1 VRESTAAFERR
12 EEAAPKPRRR
22 RWPWIVAGVVVAL
35 IVVFHAAGGWY
46 FAGLLRSDGF
56 DPAGPQAYVDATAG
70 PVTDDAITL
79 IPVDDAT
86 EPGREGLYGL
96 KWVDGYGQIGEISAV
111 DDAGIVRSFELL
123 EGAAPSPGTE
133 MDVMG
138 WSWPADPARA
148 HGYVYETVQ
157 YDSELGPMDA
167 WLVPGTES
175 TWAIYVHG
183 KGVDLREGLRILP
196 TLHEAGMPVMLI
208 NYRNDA
214 GQPED
219 PSGIYHYGQT
229 EWRDLEGA
237 VEFAT
242 DAGAERVVLVGAST
256 GGAVI
261 SSFLLES
268 DLAKSVDAVV
278 LDSPNLDFGQVVD
291 VEASERSLPGIGLPV
306 PATLTWTA
314 KTIAAVQLGISWDD
328 LDYVSRADEF
338 EVPILV
344 IHGTNDGTVPI
355 ETSRR
360 LAEARPDLVTLV
372 ETDAGHVLSWNV
384 GPAAYADA
392 IENFLGL
399 T

>member
-1 VRESTAAFERR
+1 
-12 EEAAPKPRRR
+12 
-22 RWPWIVAGVVVAL
+22 
-35 IVVFHAAGGWY
+35 
-46 FAGLLRSDGF
+46 
-56 DPAGPQAYVDATAG
+56 
-70 PVTDDAITL
+70 
-79 IPVDDAT
+79 
-86 EPGREGLYGL
+86 
-96 KWVDGYGQIGEISAV
+96 
-111 DDAGIVRSFELL
+111 
-123 EGAAPSPGTE
+123 

-392 IENFLGL
+392 IEGFLGFP
-399 T
+399 

>member
-1 VRESTAAFERR
+1 MRESTAAFERR

-70 PVTDDAITL
+70 PVTDDSITL

-96 KWVDGYGQIGEISAV
+96 KWKDGYGQIGAISAV
-111 DDAGIVRSFELL
+111 VDAGIERSFELL
-123 EGAAPSPGTE
+123 EGSAPSPGTE

-138 WSWPADPARA
+138 WSWPSDPARA

-157 YDSELGPMDA
+157 YDSELGPMNA

-175 TWAIYVHG
+175 TWAIFVHG

-214 GQPED
+214 DQPQD
-219 PSGIYHYGQT
+219 PSGIYQYGQT

-372 ETDAGHVLSWNV
+372 ETDAGHVL
-384 GPAAYADA
+384 
-392 IENFLGL
+392 
-399 T
+399 